1 MNTYL
6 FIGVQSIAATVMG
19 WIAIVAAL
27 VMGYESGTVILAC
40 VVVSFLLAF
49 PVGWVITNKLT
60 AGSKGSA

>member
-6 FIGVQSIAATVMG
+6 FVGVQSIAATVMG

-27 VMGYESGTVILAC
+27 VMGYESGYVILAC

-60 AGSKGSA
+60 ARSKGPA